1 MEPSRCPIITLA
13 FHGDTREVLNTP
25 IASDGRL
32 DYQLTRKASI
42 KDIIEALGLPHTE
55 VGCLLCGP
63 DEIDFGFIPAG
74 GEIIDIHPGAADL
87 PVTVATR
94 LRPEPLGA
102 VRFITDI
109 TLGKLTRLLRMSGL
123 DVVQVQAAPIGDI
136 AAEAAATGRILLSRN
151 RDVLKLRIVVFG
163 RLVRSVHPK
172 EQLRE
177 VIDRFG
183 LAGQLHPF
191 CRCLNCNTLLQPVAK
206 EKIID
211 RLEPLT
217 RKYYNSF
224 QQCTSCHRIYWR
236 GSHHRRMADDL
247 RMLIGKSASSASQR

>member
-1 MEPSRCPIITLA
+1 MESSLYPNITLV
-13 FHGDTREVLNTP
+13 FHGDTREVLNTS

-32 DYQLTRKASI
+32 EYRLTRKASI

-55 VGCLLCGP
+55 IGRLLCGP
-63 DEIDFGFIPAG
+63 EEIDFGFIPAG
-74 GEIIDIHPGAADL
+74 GEIIDIHPGTAGL

-94 LRPEPLGA
+94 LRPEPLDEI
-102 VRFITDI
+102 RFITDI
-109 TLGKLTRLLRMSGL
+109 TLGKLTRLLRMTGL
-123 DVVQVQAAPIGDI
+123 DVIQVQATPISDI

-151 RDVLKLRIVVFG
+151 RDVLKLRIVAFG
-163 RLVRSVHPK
+163 RLVRSVYPK

-177 VIDRFG
+177 VIDHFD
-183 LAGQLHPF
+183 LAGRLQPF

-206 EKIID
+206 EKISD

-217 RKYYNSF
+217 RRYYNSF
-224 QQCTSCHRIYWR
+224 QQCTSCHSIYWR

-247 RMLIGKSASSASQR
+247 RMLTGKSASSA